1 MAQAQDNTKVVSI
14 LAYFLVGIIWYFA
27 DEKVQNAMTKHHVKQ
42 ALNYMIISFVISMIF
57 SIVFTSL
64 LFPMIFSGGWMFL
77 STIMSLVHLALFVFW
92 VFGLIF
98 AINQEKKEIPLIGQ
112 FAEKYLTF

>member
-1 MAQAQDNTKVVSI
+1 MANSEDNTKIVSI
-14 LAYFLVGIIWYFA
+14 LSYICFVGIIWYFA
-27 DEKVQNAMTKHHVKQ
+27 DNKVQNNMTKHHVKQ
-42 ALNYMIISFVISMIF
+42 ALNLFIIAIGFSFV
-57 SIVFTSL
+57 TSSL
-64 LFPMIFSGGWMFL
+64 MTMFMFSGLFFL
-77 STIMSLVHLALFVFW
+77 APIFGLINLAILVLW